1 MAGNFIEKIAKEAA
15 INEQG
20 QKYID
25 HYTFGVGIESQPD
38 NPITYTDPKK
48 AAIMESKS
56 QPTQNTTTP
65 TDPKAWA
72 VDIAQSHHFTVYL
85 SGMLNFETPEKTFNK
100 YLPVKT
106 MQLTYTSYE
115 NMNIPLA
122 IFGDFPLLNKKRVS
136 TIQLTCYDKDNDELE
151 RQLKAWESACFPK
164 GKYVA
169 YLSNIVK
176 SLEYRSY
183 NVKGQEN
190 KGSYKK
196 MYVIPSGNL
205 VVSRD
210 YSANDA
216 KMITF
221 SLVCVGD
228 GGTTQEGTG
237 KKAPQEVAKQEATKQ
252 EATKLIGNEGSTSTG
267 FYKESKTMPFPNTNI
282 PPIQEDLSRLPG
294 YKLPN

>member
-1 MAGNFIEKIAKEAA
+1 MAGDYIEEIAKQAA
-15 INEQG
+15 VNEQG
-20 QKYID
+20 QAYNQ
-25 HYTFGVGIESQPD
+25 YTYGIGVESTPD

-48 AAIMESKS
+48 AEIMKGQTPES
-56 QPTQNTTTP
+56 TQVQSTP

-72 VDIAQSHHFTVYL
+72 IDIAQSHHFTVL
-85 SGMLNFETPEKTFNK
+85 LEGMLNFNTPEKSFNK
-100 YLPVKT
+100 FLPVKT

-151 RQLKAWESACFPK
+151 RQLRAWESACFPK
-164 GKYVA
+164 GRYVA

-176 SLEYRSY
+176 ALTYRSY

-190 KGSYKK
+190 KGSYKR

-228 GGTTQEGTG
+228 GGTTQEGAG
-237 KKAPQEVAKQEATKQ
+237 KVPTKEEAKQEAPKNGYQ
-252 EATKLIGNEGSTSTG
+252 GMIGDKISPTDPSKYNSDSSITMKGMGT
-267 FYKESKTMPFPNTNI
+267 FESDGKGGVNI
-282 PPIQEDLSRLPG
+282 VPLQ
-294 YKLPN
+294 